1 MTEKNEQP
9 SSFQK
14 SNLKFKTAQDEKKKM
29 RMEKKKNGQIKK
41 LSNFVFRQILKFE
54 KSINLEIYP
63 LVLVSF
69 RNIVYKEPVIAVI
82 KLPPLPNYWN
92 NLRIT

>member
-54 KSINLEIYP
+54 KNINLKIWRFI
-63 LVLVSF
+63 LWSLLALGSAF
-69 RNIVYKEPVIAVI
+69 I
-82 KLPPLPNYWN
+82 KS
-92 NLRIT
+92 R